1 MNDRFR
7 GVIAA
12 IALALVFASMGIFA
26 RYLST
31 DFTLLA
37 QTYLRI
43 GLAFVIGA
51 AIFARTTHW
60 ANYVKLTIGEWGI
73 LTLRAVSLYG
83 GVLLFSYAL
92 IIGNYSNVAFA
103 ASLPLL
109 PLFGYF
115 LFKEKLTIQ
124 IVGYVLLSF
133 AGLALIAVTDW
144 SSFSFGYPEALGA
157 LSVLLFDISY
167 IARKWEGTTLT
178 SRESAMGIFAIGA
191 VLMFLTSFAVGE
203 GLPTFAGLGFDI
215 VIALIIAAI
224 LNLLNLTLTNYVFTA
239 LTATLA
245 GALLALETVFS
256 LGISVLL
263 YAEIPTMIQ
272 LFGSA
277 LILASVYKINQLT

>member
-1 MNDRFR
+1 MSDRLK
-7 GVIAA
+7 GVVAA
-12 IALALVFASMGIFA
+12 IGLALVFASMGVFA
-26 RYLST
+26 RYLSV

-51 AIFARTTHW
+51 VIFARATRW
-60 ANYVKLTIGEWGI
+60 ALFSTLPWREWGI
-73 LTLRAVSLYG
+73 LALRAVSLYT

-109 PLFGYF
+109 PLFGCI
-115 LFKEKLTIQ
+115 LFKERLTLQ
-124 IVGYVLLSF
+124 IIGFIALSF
-133 AGLALIAVTDW
+133 VGLSLIAVTDW
-144 SSFSFGYPEALGA
+144 SQLSLGVPELLGA
-157 LSVLLFDISY
+157 LSVVLFDISY
-167 IARKWEGTTLT
+167 VARKYESGVL
-178 SRESAMGIFAIGA
+178 SGRESAMAIFAIGA
-191 VLMFLTSFAVGE
+191 LVMFCASLIVGE
-203 GLPTFAGLGFDI
+203 GVPTFGAFSLDI
-215 VIALIIAAI
+215 LAALFIAAV

-245 GALLALETVFS
+245 GTLLMLETVFS

-263 YAEIPTMIQ
+263 YAEIPTLVQ

-277 LILASVYKINQLT
+277 LILVSVYKINQLT

>member
-1 MNDRFR
+1 MNDRLK

-12 IALALVFASMGIFA
+12 VALALVFASMGIFA
-26 RYLST
+26 RYLAT

-51 AIFARTTHW
+51 MVYARSTRW
-60 ANYVKLTIGEWGI
+60 SLFRILPAREWGI
-73 LTLRAVSLYG
+73 LILRAVTLYG

-103 ASLPLL
+103 ASIPLL
-109 PLFGYF
+109 PLFGYV
-115 LFKEKLTIQ
+115 LFKEKLTVQ
-124 IVGYVLLSF
+124 IVSYVALAF
-133 AGLALIAVTDW
+133 VGLALIAVTDW
-144 SSFSFGYPEALGA
+144 SALSFGTPELLGA
-157 LSVLLFDISY
+157 LSVVLFDVSY
-167 IARKWEGTTLT
+167 VARKYESGVL
-178 SRESAMGIFAIGA
+178 SGGESALVIFAIGA
-191 VLMFLTSFAVGE
+191 SLMLLTSLLVGE
-203 GLPTFAGLGFDI
+203 GLPALASFKLDI
-215 VIALIIAAI
+215 VIALLIAAI

-245 GALLALETVFS
+245 GALLTLETVFS

-263 YAEIPTMIQ
+263 YAEIPTTVQ

-277 LILASVYKINQLT
+277 LILVSVYKINQLT